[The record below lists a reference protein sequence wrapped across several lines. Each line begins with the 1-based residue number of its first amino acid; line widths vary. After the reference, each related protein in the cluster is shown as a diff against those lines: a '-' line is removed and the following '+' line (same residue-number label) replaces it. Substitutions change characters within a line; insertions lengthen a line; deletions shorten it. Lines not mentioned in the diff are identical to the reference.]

1 MDTYCQIIDA
11 SNYTF
16 QQKEEWRYKAR
27 IQGLH
32 YTTCTEQ
39 IKQKPH
45 LHGHAALH
53 MSNIICQQSLLMFL
67 LYTQLLQKEYK
78 CIKCAKHHA
87 SKNCLNGNGLD
98 KPIFKECKG
107 ALTHQ
112 IIKFQCTGE
121 KIIQQNI
128 SVSRINDSI
137 QINHGTSNK
146 ISNQEWISSKHIK
159 QINSIT
165 KYTDT
170 RLIQLLLQ
178 QVKPVDALISS

>member
-45 LHGHAALH
+45 LHRHAALH
-53 MSNIICQQSLLMFL
+53 MSNIICQQSLLMFS

-78 CIKCAKHHA
+78 CIKCAKQHA
-87 SKNCLNGNGLD
+87 SKYCLNGNGLD

-107 ALTHQ
+107 ALTRQ
-112 IIKFQCTGE
+112 IIKVA
-121 KIIQQNI
+121 K
-128 SVSRINDSI
+128 INDSI

-165 KYTDT
+165 RYTDT

-178 QVKPVDALISS
+178 QVKPIDALISS